1 MDKFKK
7 IDKEFLLTDS
17 SVNSYGFRLHTAGY
31 LMSEFEKNP
40 IGYYM
45 HDRANGVLVRWSDF
59 RKEGDQVFAKPN
71 INLAHPR
78 GQRTVDEI
86 ENGFLN
92 AASCGHFVVIEMDKS
107 PKNPLPNQTG
117 PDVTKW
123 YNREASLVDIPGNYN
138 ALKNLFDK
146 DGNEINLADFN
157 LKKPTMKVITLTA
170 EQIQKLNLSAEAPEA
185 EVTAAFENLV
195 SLAAKVPG
203 LEQQLADANNAKS
216 TAVKELQDFKKEA
229 NKKTIEDLLA
239 TAQKEGKITVAAGK
253 TLAVD
258 YEENPTGLKNLIDAL
273 PVYNSI
279 SEQIN
284 LTGGDAETLKNLSA
298 KTYDELDKSGELP
311 KLKALSIDAF
321 KAKYK
326 EAFGKE
332 YTGE

>member
-17 SVNSYGFRLHTAGY
+17 SVNSYGFRLHTGGY

-59 RKEGDQVFAKPN
+59 RKEGDKVFAKPS

-92 AASCGHFVVIEMDKS
+92 AASCGHFVVLEMDKA
-107 PKNPLPNQTG
+107 PKKPLPNQTG

-138 ALKNLFDK
+138 ALINLFDE
-146 DGNEINLADFN
+146 DGNEINLADLN
-157 LKKPTMKVITLTA
+157 LKKPKMKSITLTA
-170 EQIQKLNLSAEAPEA
+170 EQIQKLNLSAEAA
-185 EVTAAFENLV
+185 DTDVAAAFENLV
-195 SLAAKVPG
+195 SQAAKVPG
-203 LEQQLADANNAKS
+203 LEQQLSDANAAKTKAENDLS
-216 TAVKELQDFKKEA
+216 SFKAEA
-229 NKKTIEDLLA
+229 NKAKIADLLA
-239 TAQKEGKITVAAGK
+239 TAQKAGKVTVAASEK
-253 TLAVD
+253 LSKD
-258 YEENPTGLKNLIDAL
+258 YEGNPEGLKNLIDAL
-273 PVYNSI
+273 PVYQSI
-279 SEQIN
+279 TDKI
-284 LTGGDAETLKNLSA
+284 TGQDGDDKKLAVLSA
-298 KTYDELDKSGELP
+298 KSYSELDKAGELP
-311 KLKALSIDAF
+311 VLKALSLEIF
-321 KAKYK
+321 KNKFK
-326 EAFGKE
+326 DEFNKE